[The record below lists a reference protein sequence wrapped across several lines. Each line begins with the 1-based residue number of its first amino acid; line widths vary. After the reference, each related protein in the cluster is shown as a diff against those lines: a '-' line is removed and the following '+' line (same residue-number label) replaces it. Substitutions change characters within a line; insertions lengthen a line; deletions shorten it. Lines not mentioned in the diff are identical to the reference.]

1 MMPLRFSPPPQ
12 KASKRAIALQWIAI
26 ILCIMLLS
34 AGVGLFYY
42 LSIGWFTK
50 EFNQAVMELTEKEAF
65 RTSRAIVEVLSE
77 TLSTGGIPPADE
89 ERITDS
95 LAKFISQNPNVVG
108 AIISNSSGRIAR
120 ILIRPSAATAPT
132 LQNIN
137 EHGDNLVGSDEET
150 LLNRLAAEQPNLL
163 TARRFIMAD
172 KRPVGWLTLL
182 VDWTITADAMNLA
195 VNRMTGRL
203 TMVLGAVAMALAL
216 AALLIRRQQRIA
228 RRLSEQRSEVERLAY
243 VGTLAAGLAHEIRNP
258 LNALAMQLELLE
270 EDVSDGAPELVTP
283 RLQHIR
289 KGLTGVERTVHDFLT
304 YATPG
309 KQQPRMI
316 DLAAEIGPFCQDA
329 IQGSTEQRPVR
340 MECLV
345 APGLMAWC
353 DPHALRQVLGNLISN
368 AIRAQQKCAGEGRI
382 RIEASRVGQWI
393 EILVDDAGGGV
404 PREQQQRVFDCFYTT
419 QSEGTGLGLP
429 IARRLAD
436 MNGGQLQLDANP
448 SPLGG
453 ARFRLTLSARPLTP
467 AFD

>member
-1 MMPLRFSPPPQ
+1 MPLRFSSSLK
-12 KASKRAIALQWIAI
+12 KASGLAAALQWTA
-26 ILCIMLLS
+26 LALLFLLLA
-34 AGVGLFYY
+34 AGVMLFYS
-42 LSIGWFTK
+42 LSIGWFKK
-50 EFNQAVMELTEKEAF
+50 EFNQAVVELTQKEAF
-65 RTSRAIVEVLSE
+65 RTSRTIVEMLSQS
-77 TLSTGGIPPADE
+77 LSSGGIPPSDE
-89 ERITDS
+89 ERITES
-95 LAKFISQNPNVVG
+95 LAQFIRQNPNVVG
-108 AIISNSSGRIAR
+108 AIISNSRGRIVRIR
-120 ILIRPSAATAPT
+120 ILPRAATGPT

-137 EHGDNLVGSDEET
+137 EHGDSLVGSDEET
-150 LLNRLAAEQPNLL
+150 LLNLLATEQPNLL
-163 TARRFIMAD
+163 PVRRYITAEN
-172 KRPVGWLTLL
+172 RPVGWLTLL
-182 VDWTITADAMNLA
+182 VDWTITTDAMNLA
-195 VNRMTGRL
+195 INRMTGRL
-203 TMVLGAVAMALAL
+203 TMVLGAVTMALAL
-216 AALLIRRQQRIA
+216 ATLLIRRQQRIA
-228 RRLSEQRSEVERLAY
+228 RRLYEQRSEVERLAY

-316 DLAAEIGPFCQDA
+316 DLASEINPFCQDA
-329 IQGSTEQRPVR
+329 IQSSPGRPVH

-368 AIRAQQKCAGEGRI
+368 AVRAQQKGAGEPRI
-382 RIEASRVGQWI
+382 RIEANRNGHWI
-393 EILVDDAGGGV
+393 DILVDDAGGGV
-404 PREQQQRVFDCFYTT
+404 AREQQHRVFDCFYTT

-429 IARRLAD
+429 IARRLAE
-436 MNGGQLQLDANP
+436 MNGGQLQLEPNP